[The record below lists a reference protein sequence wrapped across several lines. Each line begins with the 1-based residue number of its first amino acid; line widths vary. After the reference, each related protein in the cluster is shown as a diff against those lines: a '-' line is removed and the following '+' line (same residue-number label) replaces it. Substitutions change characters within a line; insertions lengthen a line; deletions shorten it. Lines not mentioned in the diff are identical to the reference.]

1 MMSIHTMN
9 RIGLILVGLALSLP
23 ASGTLADVVV
33 VVSAKSPVTALTKN
47 QIVDI
52 FLGKSNRFP
61 DGSPAEPIDQVEGSA
76 VRDEFYRE
84 FADKSPAQI
93 KAYWSK
99 IIFTGRGAPPRE
111 VANDLAMKRLIIAH
125 PNDIGY
131 IDRDMVDGS
140 VKVLSVQ

>member
-1 MMSIHTMN
+1 MMDIHTFN
-9 RIGLILVGLALSLP
+9 RIGLILVGMALSLS
-23 ASGTLADVVV
+23 AGGARADVVV
-33 VVSAKSPVTALTKN
+33 VVSAKSPVAALSKN

-61 DGSPAEPIDQVEGSA
+61 DGRPVVPIDLVEGSA

-99 IIFTGRGAPPRE
+99 IIFTGRGTPPLE
-111 VANDLAMKRLIIAH
+111 VDNGLAMKKRIIAH

-140 VKVLSVQ
+140 VKVLGTP

>member
-1 MMSIHTMN
+1 MN
-9 RIGLILVGLALSLP
+9 RIGLILVGLALNLT
-23 ASGTLADVVV
+23 ATSGALADVVV
-33 VVSAKSPVTALTKN
+33 VVSAKSPVTALSKN
-47 QIVDI
+47 QVVDI

-61 DGSPAEPIDQVEGSA
+61 DGSPVVPIDQVEGSA

-111 VANDLAMKRLIIAH
+111 VANGQEMKKLISTH
-125 PNDIGY
+125 PDDIGY

-140 VKVLSVQ
+140 VKVLRIP